1 MLEISN
7 KVKEMY
13 PNIKFGVMAINITYS
28 NPNKENFLFLKNSV
42 TETILKQRPEYN
54 RQEKI
59 KTEPISN
66 YIKYYKRF
74 KKTYPVLLQL
84 ESLLLKS
91 KGIPD
96 VGITVES
103 MFLAELKNLL
113 LTAGHNLDKIEL
125 PLKIDVANGGE
136 HFYGI
141 TGKEQVLTKHDL
153 FLSDNIGILSS
164 ILNGPDNRT
173 SITKDTKNILYF
185 VYGVDGI
192 SEKQIQEHLS
202 DIKDYVSSALS
213 DLKVNSIDIF

>member
-7 KVKEMY
+7 KVKEIY
-13 PNIKFGVMAINITYS
+13 PNIKFGVMVIDITHS
-28 NPNKENFLFLKNSV
+28 NPNKENFLSLKNSV
-42 TETILKQRPEYN
+42 TEAIIKQQPEYN

-66 YIKYYKRF
+66 YIKYYKKF

-96 VGITVES
+96 LGITVES

-141 TGKEQVLTKHDL
+141 SGKEQILTKCDL

-164 ILNGPDNRT
+164 ILNGPDKRT

-192 SEKQIQEHLS
+192 SEKQIQEHLN
-202 DIKDYVSSALS
+202 DIKDYISSAFS
-213 DLKVNSIDIF
+213 GLKVNSIDIF